1 MPTPND
7 ALAVDDFRGAII
19 ARDGLA
25 NVVAGLRNQ
34 RKRIVT
40 TNGVFDLL
48 HVGHTRYLQQARCF
62 GDVLIVG
69 VNSDDS
75 ARRLNKG
82 PNRPLIPDVE
92 RAEMLVALRCVD
104 FATIFDEDD
113 PRALLNIIRPD
124 VHVKGGDYTLDRIL
138 EREVVER
145 HGGRV
150 IVGINVPNRSTTR
163 IIRAMTTNEPVS

>member
-1 MPTPND
+1 MPIAND
-7 ALAVDDFRGAII
+7 ATTADDLRGTIVE
-19 ARDGLA
+19 REGLA
-25 NVVAGLRNQ
+25 NLAAELRRQ

-48 HVGHTRYLQQARCF
+48 HVGHARYLKQARRF

-82 PNRPLIPDVE
+82 PNRPLVPDRE
-92 RAEMLVALRCVD
+92 RAEILVSLRYVD
-104 FATIFDEDD
+104 YATIFHEDD
-113 PRALLNIIRPD
+113 PRAMLAIIQPD
-124 VHVKGGDYTLDRIL
+124 VHVKGGDYTLDKIL
-138 EREVVER
+138 EREVVEQ

-150 IVGINVPNRSTTR
+150 VVGINIPNHSTTS
-163 IIRAMTTNEPVS
+163 IIRAMTTNEVAS